1 MLLGGTCGKAQG
13 WGGAR
18 CPPGWTFLCS
28 NEEAFAA
35 TLTATAAA
43 TAVVYSGS
51 TRVQWSEINDCGGA
65 PSSSGRGHR
74 RRDLVVS
81 LPPSSSSS
89 RGGAPLNPD
98 GNDNKDDDEDEDDDE
113 DDDNRSHRGSIP
125 PAAAAAWSIVGFPRK
140 GGGHRVRQ

>member
-65 PSSSGRGHR
+65 PSSSGRGRR

-81 LPPSSSSS
+81 LPPSSSS